1 MVVVLTVVL
10 GSVVGNVDVLEVVD
24 DLEVVDE
31 EADL

>member
-10 GSVVGNVDVLEVVD
+10 GSVVGNVDDLEVVN
-24 DLEVVDE
+24 DLKVVDE